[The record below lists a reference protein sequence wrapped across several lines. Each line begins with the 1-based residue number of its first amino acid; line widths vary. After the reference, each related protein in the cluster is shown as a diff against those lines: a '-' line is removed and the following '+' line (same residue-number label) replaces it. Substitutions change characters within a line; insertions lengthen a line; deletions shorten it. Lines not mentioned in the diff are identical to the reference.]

1 MVILDVIPLI
11 PLPRNHPPIVSYYHG
26 EALVRGTVVQVLY
39 NNRKIKAVV
48 VGSDDIRHRKEML
61 KKQATFTLKK
71 IEKVLK
77 NKVSEEQIK
86 KAQELAEYYF
96 MPLGICMRA
105 VMLHPDEKNY
115 KKYLVTGPVL
125 DLDDIKIENVK
136 NIKIADMRREI
147 RDANFSIFSRH
158 LKEALQ
164 VAHER
169 HEKLIIFIPRRGY
182 ANLIFCKSCG
192 YAFKC
197 KNCSASLISYEDALK
212 CHHCGYVEARPR
224 QCPTCMSYDL
234 KSYGVGIEKVE
245 KELVKFFQ
253 YQNLRVPKIIQLT
266 SQSSAYGENW
276 EILLTTQSI
285 FKYYALYPKPLFP
298 VPFLAIINADALIHI
313 PDYRAEEMLLRQ
325 TLLLASM
332 TDHLLVQT
340 YNPDD
345 PALVAAATGKVEEF
359 MGHELENR
367 KSLGYPPF
375 MQLVKLS
382 ARNRNREMLR
392 RNALGLA
399 QQLGGTAYPA
409 LIDRE
414 RGMYVYNILLKFPN
428 DATRNTLHATLDRV
442 PADWSIDVDP
452 LSIV

>member
-11 PLPRNHPPIVSYYHG
+11 PLPRNQPPIVSYFHG
-26 EALVRGTVVQVLY
+26 EALPRGSVVQVLF

-48 VGSDDIRHRKEML
+48 IGSDDIRHRKEML

-77 NKVSEEQIK
+77 NNISEEQIK
-86 KAQELAEYYF
+86 KAQDLAEYYF
-96 MPLGICMRA
+96 MSLGICMRA
-105 VMLHPDEKNY
+105 IMLHPDEKNY
-115 KKYLVTGPVL
+115 KKYLATGPVL
-125 DLDDIKIENVK
+125 DLEDVKIENVK

-164 VAHER
+164 VAHEQ
-169 HEKLIIFIPRRGY
+169 HEKLIIFIPRLGY

-197 KNCSASLISYEDALK
+197 KNCSASLIAYENALK
-212 CHHCGYVEARPR
+212 CHHCNYEEARPK
-224 QCPTCMSYDL
+224 QCPNCKSYDL
-234 KSYGVGIEKVE
+234 KAYGIGIDKVE
-245 KELVKFFQ
+245 AELKKFFS
-253 YQNLRVPKIIQLT
+253 YQNLKIPVI
-266 SQSSAYGENW
+266 
-276 EILLTTQSI
+276 EILSSDTKKLPDTWDILLATQSL
-285 FKYYALYPKPLFP
+285 FKYSKLLKIPY
-298 VPFLAIINADALIHI
+298 LAIINADALIHI
-313 PDYRAEEMLLRQ
+313 PDYRAEENLLRQ

-332 TDHLLVQT
+332 TDHLLIQT

-359 MGHELENR
+359 MKQELENR

-375 MQLVKLS
+375 MQLVKLQS
-382 ARNRNREMLR
+382 RNRNREMLR

-428 DATRNTLHATLDRV
+428 DATRDTLHATLDRV
-442 PADWSIDVDP
+442 PPDWQVDVDP
-452 LSIV
+452 INIV